1 MRRVGEVLG
10 LPVYE
15 NSFCLQNNAFVIDT
29 DKNSLLAPYR
39 KPESPHIILISPN
52 DGLEFLLER
61 QTMIDAIA
69 LFLTDGVGGI
79 Q

>member
-15 NSFCLQNNAFVIDT
+15 DNFIPQNNAFVIDT
-29 DKNSLLAPYR
+29 DQNLSMALFR
-39 KPESPHIILISPN
+39 KPDSPHIILISSN

-69 LFLTDGVGGI
+69 LFLTDGVGGV